1 MAKIYE
7 EYLVVKVSKLVREDA
22 AEHEILTDDITASL
36 EAVANELIN
45 DPSIVVEA
53 ARQAGK

>member
-22 AEHEILTDDITASL
+22 EDHEILNDDVASSL
-36 EAVANELIN
+36 EAVVNELIN